1 MKRVAHERAICH
13 DPPQLVKLR
22 LAHEQT
28 VGLQTHLSKHCVHKK
43 KMLVLMFSYKH
54 NIPKCWSIKDM
65 SSFMSTLYNCVSA
78 SCDKLLF
85 HELCVK

>member
-43 KMLVLMFSYKH
+43 KNACSYV
-54 NIPKCWSIKDM
+54 
-65 SSFMSTLYNCVSA
+65 FVQT
-78 SCDKLLF
+78 
-85 HELCVK
+85 